1 MPKVTAIHLR
11 HLARKLK
18 ARAPSLARSASVR
31 KERWKHKL
39 AGHSIGPD
47 SVLQDSV
54 LNSDQC
60 CGTENHPRQTYTSF
74 TSKSYC
80 HSVGAELPVTGRHAL
95 SLDLWFASFNE
106 GVTQMQ
112 AWRGTTSHDH
122 STHLKRGRIRRRP
135 LTSRHPPFPEP
146 WLAPLNERATPTKIA
161 NRTTPEQL
169 DHNSCTMRAAPSRQP
184 LRCSL
189 DTGGFHTIQSAQKCG
204 NTCNTGFVSVSFLVS
219 RPIGSVASAPVAW
232 SPKARPPK
240 PQGFA

>member
-1 MPKVTAIHLR
+1 MSKVTAIHLR

-39 AGHSIGPD
+39 AGHTIGPD
-47 SVLQDSV
+47 PVLQDSV

-74 TSKSYC
+74 TSKSYR
-80 HSVGAELPVTGRHAL
+80 HSLGAELPVTGRHAL

-122 STHLKRGRIRRRP
+122 STHLKR
-135 LTSRHPPFPEP
+135 
-146 WLAPLNERATPTKIA
+146 
-161 NRTTPEQL
+161 
-169 DHNSCTMRAAPSRQP
+169 
-184 LRCSL
+184 
-189 DTGGFHTIQSAQKCG
+189 
-204 NTCNTGFVSVSFLVS
+204 
-219 RPIGSVASAPVAW
+219 VASVGGLSRVGTLRFQSHGSPRSTRERPRPKSQTAPRQNN
-232 SPKARPPK
+232 SITILARCVPPR
-240 PQGFA
+240 PVNPLDVH